1 MGTRLG
7 SMLCSE
13 PSRKQRSN
21 GTLLSWLKMRPSYDF
36 SAGIRGKY
44 AWRLDNGANVV
55 VLDRDVAKIFPDSKA
70 VNDALRALAEAGK
83 RHGKAKGGRR
93 STQPHVLIVYSRFC
107 GFSRAHLISNQL
119 KENSSKR
126 TMRPGS
132 GRP

>member
-21 GTLLSWLKMRPSYDF
+21 GTLLPWLKMRPSYDF
-36 SAGIRGKY
+36 SAGIRGKHLQ
-44 AWRLDNGANVV
+44 RLAKGVTVV

-93 STQPHVLIVYSRFC
+93 ST
-107 GFSRAHLISNQL
+107 
-119 KENSSKR
+119 
-126 TMRPGS
+126 
-132 GRP
+132 